1 MCRGGHRI
9 YSCLSAGRCPT
20 DTERDEQMLYHA
32 LDYGLGKEWMVQ
44 MRKEVEH
51 NRLEARLAKASL
63 SEEAVLRRGRLT
75 GGTSELRDALRSSE
89 EVRVRWGLAED
100 EPAVAD
106 LLQLNGMPRWVA
118 FEERFIVAERG
129 GEKLGALRYRT
140 ESKRLLLG
148 LLVVDPWA
156 GEERLAQALYAG
168 AGDLARELGV
178 GEVVASASRANYPG
192 EAGYRRRGG
201 GRRLDTAQA
210 RESDGVAT
218 GGWRRVL
225 SLFGTLAVPFH
236 RYR

>member
-1 MCRGGHRI
+1 MAIIQDRR
-9 YSCLSAGRCPT
+9 SA
-20 DTERDEQMLYHA
+20 ERNVEAKMGTWAEIEVWRRRREELIREAQERA
-32 LDYGLGKEWMVQ
+32 LA
-44 MRKEVEH
+44 R
-51 NRLEARLAKASL
+51 EARKVREAFAPV
-63 SEEAVLRRGRLT
+63 EERPGVPAGMT
-75 GGTSELRDALRSSE
+75 
-89 EVRVRWGLAED
+89 VRWGLAED
-100 EPAVAD
+100 ESAVAD

-129 GEKLGALRYRT
+129 GKVLGALRYRT

-192 EAGYRRRGG
+192 EAGYRRRG
-201 GRRLDTAQA
+201 RDWRLDTAQA

>member
-1 MCRGGHRI
+1 MGDPFDLELARMRREE
-9 YSCLSAGRCPT
+9 LLREAG
-20 DTERDEQMLYHA
+20 ER
-32 LDYGLGKEWMVQ
+32 
-44 MRKEVEH
+44 
-51 NRLEARLAKASL
+51 RLART
-63 SEEAVLRRGRLT
+63 LRVGPFGGRD
-75 GGTSELRDALRSSE
+75 ELRDAVSGSE

-106 LLQLNGMPRWVA
+106 LLQLNGMPQWVA

-129 GEKLGALRYRT
+129 GKVLGALRYRT

-156 GEERLAQALYAG
+156 GEERLARALYAG
-168 AGDLARELGV
+168 AEDLARELGV
-178 GEVVASASRANYPG
+178 GEVVASAPRANYPG
-192 EAGYRRRGG
+192 EAGYRRRG
-201 GRRLDTAQA
+201 RYWRLDTAQA

>member
-1 MCRGGHRI
+1 MGDPFDLELARMRREE
-9 YSCLSAGRCPT
+9 LLREAG
-20 DTERDEQMLYHA
+20 ER
-32 LDYGLGKEWMVQ
+32 
-44 MRKEVEH
+44 
-51 NRLEARLAKASL
+51 RLART
-63 SEEAVLRRGRLT
+63 LRVGPFGGRD
-75 GGTSELRDALRSSE
+75 ELRDAVSGSE

-100 EPAVAD
+100 ESAVAD

-118 FEERFIVAERG
+118 FEEWFIVAERG
-129 GEKLGALRYRT
+129 GKVLGALRYRT

-156 GEERLAQALYAG
+156 GEERLARALYAG

-192 EAGYRRRGG
+192 EAGYRRRG
-201 GRRLDTAQA
+201 RYWRLDTAQA

>member
-1 MCRGGHRI
+1 MYELYVVEMARMRREE
-9 YSCLSAGRCPT
+9 LLREAG
-20 DTERDEQMLYHA
+20 ER
-32 LDYGLGKEWMVQ
+32 
-44 MRKEVEH
+44 
-51 NRLEARLAKASL
+51 RLART
-63 SEEAVLRRGRLT
+63 LRVGPF
-75 GGTSELRDALRSSE
+75 GGSDELRDVVSGSE

-129 GEKLGALRYRT
+129 GKVLGALRYRT

-156 GEERLAQALYAG
+156 GEERLARALYAG

-178 GEVVASASRANYPG
+178 GEVVASASRANYSG
-192 EAGYRRRGG
+192 EAGYRRRG
-201 GRRLDTAQA
+201 RYWRLDTAQA

>member
-1 MCRGGHRI
+1 VGDPFDLELARMRREE
-9 YSCLSAGRCPT
+9 LLREAG
-20 DTERDEQMLYHA
+20 ER
-32 LDYGLGKEWMVQ
+32 
-44 MRKEVEH
+44 
-51 NRLEARLAKASL
+51 RLART
-63 SEEAVLRRGRLT
+63 LRVGPFGGRD
-75 GGTSELRDALRSSE
+75 ELRDAVSGSE

-129 GEKLGALRYRT
+129 GKVLGALRYRT

-192 EAGYRRRGG
+192 EAGYRRRG
-201 GRRLDTAQA
+201 RDWRLDTAQA

>member
-1 MCRGGHRI
+1 VYELYVVEMARMRREE
-9 YSCLSAGRCPT
+9 LLREAG
-20 DTERDEQMLYHA
+20 ER
-32 LDYGLGKEWMVQ
+32 
-44 MRKEVEH
+44 
-51 NRLEARLAKASL
+51 RLART
-63 SEEAVLRRGRLT
+63 LRVGPFGGRD
-75 GGTSELRDALRSSE
+75 ELRDAVSGSE

-100 EPAVAD
+100 ESAVAD

-129 GEKLGALRYRT
+129 GKVLGALRYRT

-156 GEERLAQALYAG
+156 GEERLARALYAG

-192 EAGYRRRGG
+192 EAGYRRRG
-201 GRRLDTAQA
+201 RDWRLDTAQA

>member
-1 MCRGGHRI
+1 MYELYVVEMARMRREE
-9 YSCLSAGRCPT
+9 LLREAG
-20 DTERDEQMLYHA
+20 ER
-32 LDYGLGKEWMVQ
+32 
-44 MRKEVEH
+44 
-51 NRLEARLAKASL
+51 RLART
-63 SEEAVLRRGRLT
+63 LRVGPFGGRD
-75 GGTSELRDALRSSE
+75 ELRDAVSGSE
-89 EVRVRWGLAED
+89 EVRVRWGLVED
-100 EPAVAD
+100 ESAVAD

-129 GEKLGALRYRT
+129 GKVLGALRYRT

-156 GEERLAQALYAG
+156 GEEGLARALYAG
-168 AGDLARELGV
+168 AGDLARGLGV
-178 GEVVASASRANYPG
+178 GEVVASVPRANYPG
-192 EAGYRRRGG
+192 EAGYRRR
-201 GRRLDTAQA
+201 RRYWRLDTAQA

>member
-1 MCRGGHRI
+1 MYELYVVEMARMRREE
-9 YSCLSAGRCPT
+9 LLREAG
-20 DTERDEQMLYHA
+20 ER
-32 LDYGLGKEWMVQ
+32 
-44 MRKEVEH
+44 
-51 NRLEARLAKASL
+51 RLART
-63 SEEAVLRRGRLT
+63 LRVGPFGGRN
-75 GGTSELRDALRSSE
+75 ELRDAVSGSE

-129 GEKLGALRYRT
+129 GKVLGALRYRT

-148 LLVVDPWA
+148 LLVVEPWA

-192 EAGYRRRGG
+192 EAGYRRRG
-201 GRRLDTAQA
+201 RDWRLDTAQA

>member
-1 MCRGGHRI
+1 MARMRREE
-9 YSCLSAGRCPT
+9 LLREAG
-20 DTERDEQMLYHA
+20 ER
-32 LDYGLGKEWMVQ
+32 
-44 MRKEVEH
+44 
-51 NRLEARLAKASL
+51 RLART
-63 SEEAVLRRGRLT
+63 LRVGPFGGRD
-75 GGTSELRDALRSSE
+75 ELRDAVSGSE

-129 GEKLGALRYRT
+129 GKVLGALRYRT

-192 EAGYRRRGG
+192 EAGYRRRG
-201 GRRLDTAQA
+201 RDWRLDTAEA
-210 RESDGVAT
+210 READGVAT

>member
-1 MCRGGHRI
+1 VYELYVVEMARMRREE
-9 YSCLSAGRCPT
+9 LLREAG
-20 DTERDEQMLYHA
+20 ER
-32 LDYGLGKEWMVQ
+32 
-44 MRKEVEH
+44 
-51 NRLEARLAKASL
+51 RLART
-63 SEEAVLRRGRLT
+63 LRVGPFGGRD
-75 GGTSELRDALRSSE
+75 ELRDAVSGSE

-129 GEKLGALRYRT
+129 GKVLGALRYRT

-156 GEERLAQALYAG
+156 GEEGLARALYAG
-168 AGDLARELGV
+168 AGDLARGLGV
-178 GEVVASASRANYPG
+178 GKVVASVPRANYPG
-192 EAGYRRRGG
+192 EAGYRRRG
-201 GRRLDTAQA
+201 RYWRLDTAQA

>member
-1 MCRGGHRI
+1 MGDPFDLELARMRREE
-9 YSCLSAGRCPT
+9 LLREAG
-20 DTERDEQMLYHA
+20 ER
-32 LDYGLGKEWMVQ
+32 
-44 MRKEVEH
+44 
-51 NRLEARLAKASL
+51 RLART
-63 SEEAVLRRGRLT
+63 LRVGPFGGRD
-75 GGTSELRDALRSSE
+75 ELRDAVSGSE

-129 GEKLGALRYRT
+129 GKVLGALRYRT

-156 GEERLAQALYAG
+156 GEERLARALYAG

-192 EAGYRRRGG
+192 EAGYRRRG
-201 GRRLDTAQA
+201 RDWRLDTAQA

>member
-1 MCRGGHRI
+1 MGDPFDLELARMRREE
-9 YSCLSAGRCPT
+9 LLREAG
-20 DTERDEQMLYHA
+20 ER
-32 LDYGLGKEWMVQ
+32 
-44 MRKEVEH
+44 
-51 NRLEARLAKASL
+51 RLART
-63 SEEAVLRRGRLT
+63 LRVGPFGGRD
-75 GGTSELRDALRSSE
+75 ELRDAVSGSE

-129 GEKLGALRYRT
+129 GKVLGALRYRT

-156 GEERLAQALYAG
+156 GEERLARALYAG

-178 GEVVASASRANYPG
+178 GEVVASAARANYPG
-192 EAGYRRRGG
+192 EAGYRRRG
-201 GRRLDTAQA
+201 RDWRLDTAQA

>member
-1 MCRGGHRI
+1 MYELYVVEMARMRREE
-9 YSCLSAGRCPT
+9 LLREAG
-20 DTERDEQMLYHA
+20 ER
-32 LDYGLGKEWMVQ
+32 
-44 MRKEVEH
+44 
-51 NRLEARLAKASL
+51 RLART
-63 SEEAVLRRGRLT
+63 LRVGPFGGRD
-75 GGTSELRDALRSSE
+75 ELRDAVSGSE

-129 GEKLGALRYRT
+129 GKVLGALRYRT

-156 GEERLAQALYAG
+156 GEERLARALYAG

-192 EAGYRRRGG
+192 EAGYRRRG
-201 GRRLDTAQA
+201 RDWRLDTAQA

>member
-1 MCRGGHRI
+1 
-9 YSCLSAGRCPT
+9 
-20 DTERDEQMLYHA
+20 MLYHD
-32 LDYGLGKEWMVQ
+32 LDYGLGKERVVQ

-63 SEEAVLRRGRLT
+63 SEEAVLRWGRLT
-75 GGTSELRDALRSSE
+75 GGTTELRDALRSSE
-89 EVRVRWGLAED
+89 KVRVRWGLAED

-106 LLQLNGMPRWVA
+106 LLQLNGMPQWVA

-129 GEKLGALRYRT
+129 GKVLGALRYRT

-156 GEERLAQALYAG
+156 GEERLARALYAG
-168 AGDLARELGV
+168 AGDLARGLGV
-178 GEVVASASRANYPG
+178 GEVVASVPRANYPG
-192 EAGYRRRGG
+192 EAGYRRRG
-201 GRRLDTAQA
+201 RYWRLDTAQA

-218 GGWRRVL
+218 GGWRGVL

>member
-1 MCRGGHRI
+1 MYELYVVEMARMRREELLREAGERRLARTLRVGPFGG
-9 YSCLSAGRCPT
+9 
-20 DTERDEQMLYHA
+20 RDEL
-32 LDYGLGKEWMVQ
+32 
-44 MRKEVEH
+44 R
-51 NRLEARLAKASL
+51 N
-63 SEEAVLRRGRLT
+63 AVSG
-75 GGTSELRDALRSSE
+75 SE

-129 GEKLGALRYRT
+129 GKVLGALRYRT

-156 GEERLAQALYAG
+156 GEERLARALYAG

-192 EAGYRRRGG
+192 EAGYRRRG
-201 GRRLDTAQA
+201 RDWRLDTAQA

>member
-1 MCRGGHRI
+1 
-9 YSCLSAGRCPT
+9 
-20 DTERDEQMLYHA
+20 
-32 LDYGLGKEWMVQ
+32 
-44 MRKEVEH
+44 
-51 NRLEARLAKASL
+51 
-63 SEEAVLRRGRLT
+63 
-75 GGTSELRDALRSSE
+75 
-89 EVRVRWGLAED
+89 
-100 EPAVAD
+100 VAD

-129 GEKLGALRYRT
+129 GKVLGALRYRM

-156 GEERLAQALYAG
+156 GEERLARALYAG

-178 GEVVASASRANYPG
+178 GEVVASASRANYSG
-192 EAGYRRRGG
+192 EAGYRRRG
-201 GRRLDTAQA
+201 RYWRLDTAQA